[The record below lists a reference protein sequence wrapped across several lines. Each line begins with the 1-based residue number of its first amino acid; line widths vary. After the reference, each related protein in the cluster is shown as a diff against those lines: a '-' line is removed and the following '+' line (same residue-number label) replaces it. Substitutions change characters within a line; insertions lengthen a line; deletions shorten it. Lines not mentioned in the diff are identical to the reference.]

1 MKKYSIL
8 ILIMFLILN
17 KKVNGQWVYTDNNVN
32 VTYTYEINSNN
43 GDTILNTSL
52 SVSDLVIPK
61 TYVLGNF
68 VFKMNN
74 IRNKDS
80 ISNILSTQYQILK
93 QQYSL
98 SELINISSSVEK
110 LLIQQVNSLQRDKLR
125 SLVYQ
130 ALGIYNSLIKGSLR
144 DNGGSEVIFTPSDS
158 YIVGINTFSCEE
170 EQVINIKKFISYLTT
185 QKSIN
190 PNDPG
195 YDYFLNAL
203 KNETRPT
210 LNIKELNAK
219 LADYFN
225 STMGRWPQGGQCGC
239 CGNYT
244 GNCYYWNSICLMHD
258 YQCQTCSPAWYCGP
272 TCVSSSCSGNTIS
285 WYWFLV

>member
-8 ILIMFLILN
+8 ILTLFLIVN
-17 KKVNGQWVYTDNNVN
+17 KNVKGQWSYSDKTVS
-32 VTYTYEINSNN
+32 VTYTYEINSNK

-52 SVSDLVIPK
+52 TISDLVIQK
-61 TYVLGNF
+61 TYNLGNF

-93 QQYSL
+93 NQYGL

-110 LLIQQVNSLQRDKLR
+110 LLTQQVNILQQDQLR
-125 SLVYQ
+125 TLIYQ

-144 DNGGSEVIFTPSDS
+144 DHGSGVIFTPSDS

-170 EQVINIKKFISYLTT
+170 EQLINVIDFINYLTI
-185 QKSIN
+185 QKPIH

-203 KNETRPT
+203 QNEARSV

-219 LADYFN
+219 VADYFN
-225 STMGRWPQGGQCGC
+225 SSTGRWPQGGQCGC
-239 CGNYT
+239 CGNYS
-244 GNCYYWNSICLMHD
+244 GPCIYWSTICLIHD
-258 YQCQTCSPAWYCGP
+258 YQCQSCSPRWYCGP
-272 TCVSSSCSGNTIS
+272 TCVASSCSGNTIS
-285 WYWFLV
+285 WYWFT